1 MTPVAGLGNDVSLD
15 CRGAV
20 SSRSAAAPS
29 RFRAA
34 APSRFRAAAPSRFRA
49 AAPSRFPDAPSREH
63 RMTPTEDDLDPDI
76 AQAWVFRDLLDE
88 EIEGL
93 TARIEN
99 IRGVRTE
106 DRHGDNSPRCING
119 WPG

>member
-1 MTPVAGLGNDVSLD
+1 MEWSGGLTPVAGLGNDVSLD

-20 SSRSAAAPS
+20 SSRSV
-29 RFRAA
+29 
-34 APSRFRAAAPSRFRA
+34 AAPSRFRA

>member
-1 MTPVAGLGNDVSLD
+1 MPRRSLVTF
-15 CRGAV
+15 RG
-20 SSRSAAAPS
+20 RHPPGSAAAPS
-29 RFRAA
+29 RFPA
-34 APSRFRAAAPSRFRA
+34 APG
-49 AAPSRFPDAPSREH
+49 REH

-99 IRGVRTE
+99 IRGVRPE
-106 DRHGDNSPRCING
+106 DRQLSAYLRGQLSEVHQLVARLTARYPELRGAGRHCGD
-119 WPG
+119 